1 MMKQLTFL
9 LPFIMMIGSQV
20 SARGITVKYDY
31 DCSHWAGARGGSYM
45 SEPIQ
50 NFLVGLLD
58 GLALGTGN
66 DIWGSKGGLQYH
78 RKRVEA
84 GFVVSGKLII
94 RLGLKRQIEERVLTA
109 GDWFIFEPGVVHQEE
124 AIEDTVIIECSTPW
138 INDRVRVEKYYGI
151 DSNEGLPSTEPGT
164 EKLL

>member
-1 MMKQLTFL
+1 MRFDKKWSDILPSKRSMGDRDWGSEDVLAVSANCLMMKRLFL
-9 LPFIMMIGSQV
+9 KS
-20 SARGITVKYDY
+20 
-31 DCSHWAGARGGSYM
+31 
-45 SEPIQ
+45 
-50 NFLVGLLD
+50 
-58 GLALGTGN
+58 
-66 DIWGSKGGLQYH
+66 GSKGGLQYH

>member
-1 MMKQLTFL
+1 MRFDKKWSDILPSKRSMGDRDWGSEDVLAVSPNCLMMKRLFL
-9 LPFIMMIGSQV
+9 KS
-20 SARGITVKYDY
+20 
-31 DCSHWAGARGGSYM
+31 
-45 SEPIQ
+45 
-50 NFLVGLLD
+50 
-58 GLALGTGN
+58 
-66 DIWGSKGGLQYH
+66 GSKGGLQYH